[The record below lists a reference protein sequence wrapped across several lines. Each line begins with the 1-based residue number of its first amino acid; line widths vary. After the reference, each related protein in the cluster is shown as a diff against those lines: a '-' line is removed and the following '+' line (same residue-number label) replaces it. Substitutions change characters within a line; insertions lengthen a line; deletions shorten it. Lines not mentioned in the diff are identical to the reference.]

1 MSDGSVLV
9 TGGTGSLGA
18 ALCARFRQDGHA
30 VVAADR
36 SGATSVP
43 DGVHH
48 APLDVTDSASVEAC
62 LDAVEALGR
71 LTTVVLA
78 HGVMVPV
85 PGREAAGEG
94 MERTLEVNLAG
105 AARVAALAADR
116 MTSGSI
122 VLLSSHASR
131 FGRMP
136 GAAVYSAS
144 KAGVEA
150 LARGLA
156 CEYAPRLRANAVGV
170 GFVETPMRGAGR
182 DARRA
187 AGDLLAQ
194 VPLGRLATHDDV
206 VEAVSFLA
214 SDRAAYITGTT
225 LMVDGGVTAR

>member
-1 MSDGSVLV
+1 MSMSTVLV

-18 ALCARFRQDGHA
+18 ALCRRFRTHGHV

-36 SGATSVP
+36 SGAGSVP

-48 APLDVTDSASVEAC
+48 CPLDVTDPTSVEAC
-62 LDAVEALGR
+62 LDAVVALGA
-71 LTTVVLA
+71 LTTVVVA
-78 HGVMVPV
+78 HGVLLPA
-85 PGREAAGEG
+85 PGPEAAGEK
-94 MERTLEVNLAG
+94 MVRTIEVNLAG

-116 MTSGSI
+116 MSAGSI

-136 GAAVYSAS
+136 GASAYSAS

-156 CEYAPRLRANAVGV
+156 CEYAPRLRVNAVGV
-170 GFVETPMRGAGR
+170 GFLETPMRGAGA
-182 DARRA
+182 DARA
-187 AGDLLAQ
+187 AGGDLLAQ
-194 VPLGRLATHDDV
+194 VPMGRFATPADV

-214 SDRAAYITGTT
+214 SERAGYVTGTT

>member
-1 MSDGSVLV
+1 MLV

-18 ALCARFRQDGHA
+18 ALCVRFRRDGHV

-36 SGATSVP
+36 SGGKAAP
-43 DGVHH
+43 EGVHH

-62 LDAVEALGR
+62 LDAVAALGR

-85 PGREAAGEG
+85 PGREAAGEA

-156 CEYAPRLRANAVGV
+156 CEYAPRLRVNAVGV

-187 AGDLLAQ
+187 AGNLLEQ